1 MTVAVFGLGIIGSLW
16 AQHYETERLLGASW
30 NRTAKPA
37 APRWQ
42 PDPVA
47 AAQCSDVLHLVVADP
62 PAVQSLLERIVPV
75 LRPTQLVV
83 QSSTID
89 PQSAER
95 FCGMVRATG
104 ARYVEAPFTGSKPA
118 AESRTLVYYLGGRA
132 EDLDLAEP
140 YLAHLS
146 RKRLRLPEPRQ
157 AAALK
162 LSMNLQIAM
171 VTQSIVEG
179 LSFARHAG
187 LADETFFAALESNVV
202 CSGLVGLKKDKLLA
216 GDWSPQFS
224 TKHLLKDV
232 RLALGTPGAGELPG
246 TSLMERRLALL
257 AERGWSEQD
266 FSALLEL
273 L

>member
-1 MTVAVFGLGIIGSLW
+1 
-16 AQHYETERLLGASW
+16 
-30 NRTAKPA
+30 
-37 APRWQ
+37 
-42 PDPVA
+42 
-47 AAQCSDVLHLVVADP
+47 LHLVVADP

-187 LADETFFAALESNVV
+187 LADETRHANPLADPRLLQAAEQTLNGLQPAVLLVTLGELGMLLCQRGQPPFHIPTVAQEVFDVSGAGDTVIATFTLAIASGASPVEAAILANHAAGIVV
-202 CSGLVGLKKDKLLA
+202 GKVGTATVSPEELLA
-216 GDWSPQFS
+216 SFAN
-224 TKHLLKDV
+224 
-232 RLALGTPGAGELPG
+232 R
-246 TSLMERRLALL
+246 
-257 AERGWSEQD
+257 
-266 FSALLEL
+266 
-273 L
+273 